1 MARPSKPKDQRAAL
15 VVGVRLTPAE
25 KALVD
30 QLTAPGPDGA
40 PPCWTNASGLLRGLL
55 HREAQRRGLE
65 PPDSSDVDGNP
76 GGGLDEP
83 GPPGRPATVADSVTN
98 PPGGGSGSSG
108 GLPPAGPPYP
118 ALGGLPSALGGG
130 VLPAGTLLLVW
141 PPGWPLP
148 MAPGGTFPVVAPPP
162 PSPPA
167 PGAHE
172 FIPQGGPAT
181 PGAVSPNVP
190 THQLRET
197 GAADVLPG
205 SHPGAPALAGEAS
218 SMPAPGETPAGPVG
232 GTFPSPGAV
241 PVEAP
246 RGVVPV
252 PNLTA
257 PGVSPPSMT
266 PAPVETPPAGRDT
279 PLPARPLPPMP
290 EPSKMLARFE
300 RQLERSP
307 GRMAKDVAAAAGLKP
322 QDISTFR
329 QGRRITEEK
338 RAMLWTWMHRPDG
351 AE

>member
-1 MARPSKPKDQRAAL
+1 MARPSKPEDQRAAL

-25 KALVD
+25 KALVE

-40 PPCWTNASGLLRGLL
+40 PPRWTSASGLLRGLL
-55 HREAQRRGLE
+55 HREARRRGLE
-65 PPDSSDVDGNP
+65 PPDSSDGDGNP

-83 GPPGRPATVADSVTN
+83 GPPGRPAPVADSMTAN
-98 PPGGGSGSSG
+98 SPGSGSGSSW
-108 GLPPAGPPYP
+108 GLPQAGP

-148 MAPGGTFPVVAPPP
+148 MAPGGALPANV

-167 PGAHE
+167 
-172 FIPQGGPAT
+172 
-181 PGAVSPNVP
+181 
-190 THQLRET
+190 
-197 GAADVLPG
+197 
-205 SHPGAPALAGEAS
+205 PGAPALAGETPS
-218 SMPAPGETPAGPVG
+218 RPAPGAPSVG
-232 GTFPSPGAV
+232 GAFPNSGAL
-241 PVEAP
+241 PAEAP

-252 PNLTA
+252 LNPPA

-266 PAPVETPPAGRDT
+266 PAPVETPPAE
-279 PLPARPLPPMP
+279 RPLPPMP

-307 GRMAKDVAAAAGLKP
+307 GMLAKDVAAAAGLKP

-338 RAMLWTWMHRPDG
+338 RARLWAWMHRPDG

>member
-1 MARPSKPKDQRAAL
+1 MARPTLPPDQRAAL

-30 QLTAPGPDGA
+30 QLTAPGPDGT
-40 PPCWTNASGLLRGLL
+40 PPRWTSASGLLRGLL
-55 HREAQRRGLE
+55 HHEAQRRGLE
-65 PPDSSDVDGNP
+65 PPDSDDVDGDP
-76 GGGLDEP
+76 GDLNVVGS
-83 GPPGRPATVADSVTN
+83 PGRPTPVADSMTTN

-108 GLPPAGPPYP
+108 GLPPAGPPSLP
-118 ALGGLPSALGGG
+118 PLGNLPSALGGG

-148 MAPGGTFPVVAPPP
+148 MAPGGVLPAGVL
-162 PSPPA
+162 SPPA

-172 FIPQGGPAT
+172 FIPQGGPAA
-181 PGAVSPNVP
+181 PGTVP
-190 THQLRET
+190 LNDPAHQPREA
-197 GAADVLPG
+197 GAAEVLLG
-205 SHPGAPALAGEAS
+205 SSPRAPARAVVAS
-218 SMPAPGETPAGPVG
+218 SMPAPGAMPTEPIG
-232 GTFPSPGAV
+232 GTFPSPVAV

-266 PAPVETPPAGRDT
+266 PAPVETPPSGRDT
-279 PLPARPLPPMP
+279 PPLARPLPPMP

-307 GRMAKDVAAAAGLKP
+307 GMLAKDVAAAARLKP

>member
-1 MARPSKPKDQRAAL
+1 MARPSKPEDQRAAL

-40 PPCWTNASGLLRGLL
+40 PPRWTSASGLLRGLL

-65 PPDSSDVDGNP
+65 PPDSTDVDGNP
-76 GGGLDEP
+76 GDLNVVGSPAPPAPGL
-83 GPPGRPATVADSVTN
+83 DSVTN
-98 PPGGGSGSSG
+98 SPGSGTGSAPA
-108 GLPPAGPPYP
+108 PPAGPPSP

-148 MAPGGTFPVVAPPP
+148 MAPGGVLPAGV

-172 FIPQGGPAT
+172 FIPQGGPVT
-181 PGAVSPNVP
+181 PGTVPPNVS

-197 GAADVLPG
+197 GAAEVLPG
-205 SHPGAPALAGEAS
+205 SHPGAPA
-218 SMPAPGETPAGPVG
+218 PPVD
-232 GTFPSPGAV
+232 
-241 PVEAP
+241 AP

-252 PNLTA
+252 PNHTA
-257 PGVSPPSMT
+257 PGVAPPSMT
-266 PAPVETPPAGRDT
+266 PAPVETPPSGRDT
-279 PLPARPLPPMP
+279 PPPARPLPPMP

-307 GRMAKDVAAAAGLKP
+307 GMMAKDVAAAAGLKP

-338 RAMLWTWMHRPDG
+338 RALLWTWMHRPDG

>member
-1 MARPSKPKDQRAAL
+1 MARPSKPEDQRAAL

-40 PPCWTNASGLLRGLL
+40 PSRWTSASGLLRGLL

-65 PPDSSDVDGNP
+65 PPDPADVDGNP
-76 GGGLDEP
+76 GGDLDVVGSP
-83 GPPGRPATVADSVTN
+83 DRPAPVADSVTN
-98 PPGGGSGSSG
+98 SPGVGSGSSREDIF
-108 GLPPAGPPYP
+108 AGPPTP

-148 MAPGGTFPVVAPPP
+148 MAPGGTFPIVAPPAPPP
-162 PSPPA
+162 PV

-172 FIPQGGPAT
+172 FIPQGGPAA
-181 PGAVSPNVP
+181 PGTVPPSVP
-190 THQLRET
+190 THQPREA
-197 GAADVLPG
+197 GAADAL
-205 SHPGAPALAGEAS
+205 PGAPALAGEPPS
-218 SMPAPGETPAGPVG
+218 RPAPGETPAGPVG
-232 GTFPSPGAV
+232 GTFPSPGAR
-241 PVEAP
+241 PVDAP

-252 PNLTA
+252 PNPTA
-257 PGVSPPSMT
+257 SGVAPPSMT
-266 PAPVETPPAGRDT
+266 PAPVETPPSGRDA
-279 PLPARPLPPMP
+279 PSPARPLPPMP

-307 GRMAKDVAAAAGLKP
+307 GMMAKDVAAAAGLKP

-338 RAMLWTWMHRPDG
+338 RAMLWAWMHRPDG

>member
-1 MARPSKPKDQRAAL
+1 MARPSKPEDQRAAL

-40 PPCWTNASGLLRGLL
+40 PPRWTSASGLLRGLL

-65 PPDSSDVDGNP
+65 PHDSADVDGNP

-83 GPPGRPATVADSVTN
+83 GPPGRPAPVPDSMTTN
-98 PPGGGSGSSG
+98 SPGSGTTSAPA
-108 GLPPAGPPYP
+108 PPAGPPYP

-162 PSPPA
+162 PA

-172 FIPQGGPAT
+172 FIPQGGPVT
-181 PGAVSPNVP
+181 PGTVPPNVP

-197 GAADVLPG
+197 GAADVLPE
-205 SHPGAPALAGEAS
+205 SSPGAPALAGEPPS
-218 SMPAPGETPAGPVG
+218 RPAPGAMLVGPVG

-241 PVEAP
+241 PAEAP
-246 RGVVPV
+246 RGVVSVLP
-252 PNLTA
+252 PTA

-266 PAPVETPPAGRDT
+266 PAPVETPPAERDA

-307 GRMAKDVAAAAGLKP
+307 GMMAKDVAAAAGLKP
-322 QDISTFR
+322 QDVSTFR

>member
-1 MARPSKPKDQRAAL
+1 MARPSKPEDQRAAL

-118 ALGGLPSALGGG
+118 TLGGLPSALGGG

-148 MAPGGTFPVVAPPP
+148 MAPGGTFP
-162 PSPPA
+162 
-167 PGAHE
+167 
-172 FIPQGGPAT
+172 
-181 PGAVSPNVP
+181 N
-190 THQLRET
+190 
-197 GAADVLPG
+197 
-205 SHPGAPALAGEAS
+205 
-218 SMPAPGETPAGPVG
+218 
-232 GTFPSPGAV
+232 PGAV
-241 PVEAP
+241 PIEAP

-307 GRMAKDVAAAAGLKP
+307 GMMAKDVAAAAGLKP

>member
-1 MARPSKPKDQRAAL
+1 MARPSKPEDQRAAL

-40 PPCWTNASGLLRGLL
+40 PPRWTSASGLLRGLL

-65 PPDSSDVDGNP
+65 PPDSDDVDGNP

-83 GPPGRPATVADSVTN
+83 GPPGRPAAGLDSATT
-98 PPGGGSGSSG
+98 PPGGGSGSSRG
-108 GLPPAGPPYP
+108 DFSAGPPTP

-162 PSPPA
+162 PA

-172 FIPQGGPAT
+172 FISQGGPAT
-181 PGAVSPNVP
+181 PGTVSPNVP

-197 GAADVLPG
+197 GAAEALPG
-205 SHPGAPALAGEAS
+205 SHPGAPALAGEPPS
-218 SMPAPGETPAGPVG
+218 RPAPGAMPAEPVG

-241 PVEAP
+241 PAEAP
-246 RGVVPV
+246 RGVVSVLP
-252 PNLTA
+252 PTA

-266 PAPVETPPAGRDT
+266 PAPVETSPAERDT
-279 PLPARPLPPMP
+279 PSPARPLPPMP

-307 GRMAKDVAAAAGLKP
+307 GMMAKDVAAAAGLKP

>member
-1 MARPSKPKDQRAAL
+1 MARPSKPEDQRAAL

-40 PPCWTNASGLLRGLL
+40 PPRWTSASGLLRGLL

-65 PPDSSDVDGNP
+65 PPDSDDGDGNP

-83 GPPGRPATVADSVTN
+83 GPPGRPAPVPDSMTTN
-98 PPGGGSGSSG
+98 SPGSGSGSSG
-108 GLPPAGPPYP
+108 APPPAGPPSP
-118 ALGGLPSALGGG
+118 VLGGLPSALGGG

-148 MAPGGTFPVVAPPP
+148 MAPGGMLPAGV

-181 PGAVSPNVP
+181 PGTVPPNVP
-190 THQLRET
+190 THQPPDV
-197 GAADVLPG
+197 GAADAL
-205 SHPGAPALAGEAS
+205 PGAPALAGETPS
-218 SMPAPGETPAGPVG
+218 RPAPGAPSVG
-232 GTFPSPGAV
+232 GTFPSSGAL

-252 PNLTA
+252 VNHTA

-266 PAPVETPPAGRDT
+266 PAPVETPPAERDA
-279 PLPARPLPPMP
+279 PPPARPLPPMP

-307 GRMAKDVAAAAGLKP
+307 GMMAKDVAAAAGLKP

-338 RAMLWTWMHRPDG
+338 RAMLWAWMHRPDG

>member
-1 MARPSKPKDQRAAL
+1 MARPSKPEDQRAAL
-15 VVGVRLTPAE
+15 VVGVRLTPTE

-30 QLTAPGPDGA
+30 QLTAPRPDGA
-40 PPCWTNASGLLRGLL
+40 PPRWTSASGLLRGLL

-65 PPDSSDVDGNP
+65 PPDSDDGDGNP
-76 GGGLDEP
+76 GDLNVVGSP
-83 GPPGRPATVADSVTN
+83 APPAPVADSMTTN
-98 PPGGGSGSSG
+98 SPGSGSGSS
-108 GLPPAGPPYP
+108 PAPTAGPPFP
-118 ALGGLPSALGGG
+118 LLGGLPSALGGG

-148 MAPGGTFPVVAPPP
+148 MAPGGTPPLAAPPAP
-162 PSPPA
+162 PPPA

-172 FIPQGGPAT
+172 FIPQGGPVT
-181 PGAVSPNVP
+181 PGTVPPNVP

-197 GAADVLPG
+197 GAAEALPG
-205 SHPGAPALAGEAS
+205 SHPWAPALAGEPPS
-218 SMPAPGETPAGPVG
+218 RPAPGETPAGPVG
-232 GTFPSPGAV
+232 GTFPGPGAP
-241 PVEAP
+241 PVDAP

-252 PNLTA
+252 PNHTA
-257 PGVSPPSMT
+257 PGGAPPSMA
-266 PAPVETPPAGRDT
+266 PAPVEASPAGRDT

-307 GRMAKDVAAAAGLKP
+307 GMMAKDVAAAAGLKP